1 MDIRLLVFI
10 KTCKNPA
17 TVYWKF
23 SYTSVGRKK
32 TVTDGA
38 RFMKHTFSC

>member
-10 KTCKNPA
+10 TTCKNRA

-23 SYTSVGRKK
+23 SYITVGKK

-38 RFMKHTFSC
+38 RFVKHTFSC

>member
-10 KTCKNPA
+10 KTCKNRA

-23 SYTSVGRKK
+23 SYITVGSNSSRQM
-32 TVTDGA
+32 VSD
-38 RFMKHTFSC
+38 S

>member
-10 KTCKNPA
+10 KTCKNRA
-17 TVYWKF
+17 TVYWKV
-23 SYTSVGRKK
+23 SYTTVGKK